1 MWNVA
6 AANLAARCSQ
16 PLSRFSSD
24 ASVPK
29 NEFSNEI
36 AAAGQRTSEHKRGG
50 ARVCRQSIFK
60 RGETG
65 SRQESASNQE
75 ARVQFRFCRNGAPGP
90 PRFARNRPTERL
102 VTVKGLQTRS
112 FNCRHARNPNFK
124 NLAVLEALLK
134 KRAGLHMDSE
144 ILGLLVFASA
154 AIAAATVTY
163 QRRMDVLYGP
173 YVRGRPGG
181 LSMKRFWRPSS
192 SAIDRLSELEGPKTM
207 SLSPI
212 GPY

>member
-1 MWNVA
+1 M
-6 AANLAARCSQ
+6 
-16 PLSRFSSD
+16 
-24 ASVPK
+24 
-29 NEFSNEI
+29 
-36 AAAGQRTSEHKRGG
+36 
-50 ARVCRQSIFK
+50 
-60 RGETG
+60 
-65 SRQESASNQE
+65 
-75 ARVQFRFCRNGAPGP
+75 
-90 PRFARNRPTERL
+90 
-102 VTVKGLQTRS
+102 
-112 FNCRHARNPNFK
+112 
-124 NLAVLEALLK
+124 K

-181 LSMKRFWRPSS
+181 LSVKRFWRPSS

>member
-1 MWNVA
+1 M
-6 AANLAARCSQ
+6 
-16 PLSRFSSD
+16 
-24 ASVPK
+24 
-29 NEFSNEI
+29 
-36 AAAGQRTSEHKRGG
+36 
-50 ARVCRQSIFK
+50 
-60 RGETG
+60 
-65 SRQESASNQE
+65 
-75 ARVQFRFCRNGAPGP
+75 
-90 PRFARNRPTERL
+90 
-102 VTVKGLQTRS
+102 
-112 FNCRHARNPNFK
+112 
-124 NLAVLEALLK
+124 K

-173 YVRGRPGG
+173 YVRGQPGG
-181 LSMKRFWRPSS
+181 LSVKRFWRPSS